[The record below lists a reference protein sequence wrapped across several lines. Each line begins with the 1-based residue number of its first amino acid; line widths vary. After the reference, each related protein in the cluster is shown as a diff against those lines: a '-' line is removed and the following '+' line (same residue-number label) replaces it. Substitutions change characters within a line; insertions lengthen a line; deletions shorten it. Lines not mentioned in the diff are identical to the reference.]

1 MATITSKG
9 CSGSS
14 LFSCGLFVS
23 SRETLLPRGD
33 DLQNKPFCSFDFR
46 QLPKLGQLYQVY
58 ELNCRFITR
67 GGAPV
72 EGQPP
77 PSFSPFAPKGATL
90 FNVKL
95 STKLL
100 KISSMF
106 ARRNL
111 LFVRKGINVFLSK
124 QHRSSRK

>member
-23 SRETLLPRGD
+23 TRETLLPRGD

-67 GGAPV
+67 GGAQWRANHPL
-72 EGQPP
+72 P
-77 PSFSPFAPKGATL
+77 SPFFPREQHYSTL
-90 FNVKL
+90 N
-95 STKLL
+95 
-100 KISSMF
+100 
-106 ARRNL
+106 
-111 LFVRKGINVFLSK
+111 FLNSK
-124 QHRSSRK
+124 NIFGVCSKEFIIRS